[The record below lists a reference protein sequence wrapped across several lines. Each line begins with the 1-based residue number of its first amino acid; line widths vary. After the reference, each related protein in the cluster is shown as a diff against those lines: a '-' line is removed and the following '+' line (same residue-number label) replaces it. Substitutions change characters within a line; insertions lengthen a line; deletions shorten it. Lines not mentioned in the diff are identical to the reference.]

1 MYRVT
6 VDQRFV
12 GKTYRAFVVDNLD
25 RSQTVVALRRK
36 GQFVLQP
43 KADLVL
49 EEGDDAFIISIDPP
63 K

>member
-1 MYRVT
+1 
-6 VDQRFV
+6 V
-12 GKTYRAFVVDNLD
+12 GNTYRSFVVDNLD

-49 EEGDDAFIISIDPP
+49 EEGDDAFIISVDPP